1 MTTAKIKSYYETGK
15 WTLAQVQKLLELGV
29 ITQEQYEE
37 IVGESDA

>member
-15 WTLAQVQKLLELGV
+15 WTLAQVQALLEKGI
-29 ITQEQYEE
+29 ITEAQYAE